1 MPTSKEVSVNK
12 QKKTPVQKGEKGPMD
27 GIIKYGKTAGTAA
40 GTIHPIV
47 SEGHPAL
54 RQMSE
59 EVPLSEI
66 TGAKIQGLIA
76 DMKKSLASQDDGIGL
91 AAPQIG
97 VPLRIFIVSKKI
109 FHNHEGDEIKA
120 EKAAI
125 NATTTTNSST
135 EDSKVAN
142 TNTTDTN
149 KPKVVT
155 KNPALDDL
163 VFINPTITKYSK
175 EKKWMD
181 GEGCLSMRWVY
192 GKVQRSTKVT
202 IRAYDEKGRVFERGA
217 GGLLAHIFQHEV
229 DHLNGILFIDKAKDL
244 EEVEPAEAKKSKK
257 VTK

>member
-1 MPTSKEVSVNK
+1 MPPSKEANTNK
-12 QKKTPVQKGEKGPMD
+12 QKKTSPQGGTKASID
-27 GIIKYGKTAGTAA
+27 GVVKPESVAGTVR
-40 GTIHPIV
+40 PIV

-66 TGAKIQGLIA
+66 TGVKIQGLIT

-109 FHNHEGDEIKA
+109 FHNHEGDEVKA
-120 EKAAI
+120 EKVADK
-125 NATTTTNSST
+125 S
-135 EDSKVAN
+135 EVDS
-142 TNTTDTN
+142 N

-181 GEGCLSMRWVY
+181 GEGCLSVRWVY

-244 EEVEPAEAKKSKK
+244 EEVEPAEVKKSKK
-257 VTK
+257 TTK

>member
-1 MPTSKEVSVNK
+1 MSPSKEANTNK
-12 QKKTPVQKGEKGPMD
+12 QKKTPIEKVAKASID
-27 GIIKYGKTAGTAA
+27 GVIKTGKTVGTA
-40 GTIHPIV
+40 HPIV

-66 TGAKIQGLIA
+66 TGVKIQGLIA

-97 VPLRIFIVSKKI
+97 VALRIFIVSKKI
-109 FHNHEGDEIKA
+109 FHNHEGDEV
-120 EKAAI
+120 KAADK
-125 NATTTTNSST
+125 NEA
-135 EDSKVAN
+135 DSH
-142 TNTTDTN
+142 

-181 GEGCLSMRWVY
+181 GEGCLSVRWVY

-244 EEVEPAEAKKSKK
+244 EEVEPAEIKKSKK
-257 VTK
+257 ATK